1 MICELYWKYI
11 YKNIWNF
18 WNQEKLINIFLCIN
32 YYITEYVQKI
42 SQLESYVYKCDKKIN
57 EMAKVITKLSNF
69 KKNVL
74 QSFGEEDIEEYKTKY
89 TSKNKVKFK

>member
-1 MICELYWKYI
+1 
-11 YKNIWNF
+11 
-18 WNQEKLINIFLCIN
+18 
-32 YYITEYVQKI
+32 
-42 SQLESYVYKCDKKIN
+42 
-57 EMAKVITKLSNF
+57 MAKVITKLSNF